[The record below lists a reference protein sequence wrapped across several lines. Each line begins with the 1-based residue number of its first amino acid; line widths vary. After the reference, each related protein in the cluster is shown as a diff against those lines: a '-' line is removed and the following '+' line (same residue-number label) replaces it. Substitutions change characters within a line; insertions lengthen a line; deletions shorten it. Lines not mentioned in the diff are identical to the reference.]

1 MRTRATADYAM
12 KSAIALDL
20 KSNDFCHLH
29 FWSFLS
35 VIIILKFSSML
46 RPMRQSNNMLTQATG
61 GAAPTCFGGLAKG
74 MVIMSTYEELMI
86 IIAIAGLIISILN
99 MKNKR

>member
-12 KSAIALDL
+12 RSAAALDL

-35 VIIILKFSSML
+35 VINQDHLEIFL
-46 RPMRQSNNMLTQATG
+46 NAETAAT
-61 GAAPTCFGGLAKG
+61 
-74 MVIMSTYEELMI
+74 IE
-86 IIAIAGLIISILN
+86 
-99 MKNKR
+99 